1 MRHYFQL
8 QFTMFNRRMRDFG
21 INPMLGYMLLTGLFI
36 GFVKALY
43 YRVEEYAPWIL
54 IGACSMAQ
62 MPLSNKQRSDFLQT
76 TFGKGRKTKIRI
88 VENIIIS
95 LPFVAELILNQCFN
109 QVAII
114 ILLSIVS
121 SLVTFRGNG
130 GYVIPTPYSK
140 HPFEFT
146 AGFRYTFYLI
156 ALVYT
161 ITVIAVNVNNLN
173 LGLATIVAVYLIA
186 ASYYSK
192 PENEY
197 YVWIFAK
204 TPHKFL
210 RYKVLQAIKNAFF
223 MTLPPI
229 ALLSV
234 CYFSEILLILIA
246 IAAGTIFLIT
256 MILAKYSSYPD
267 GIGMSVTIMLIL
279 VLMFPPS
286 VLVAIPYFY
295 YRSINKLK
303 PFLDD

>member
-8 QFTMFNRRMRDFG
+8 QFTMLNRRMRDFG
-21 INPMLGYMLLTGLFI
+21 INPVLGYMLLTGLFI

-54 IGACSMAQ
+54 IGACLMAQ
-62 MPLSNKQRSDFLQT
+62 TPLSQKERSDFLQT
-76 TFGKGRKTKIRI
+76 TFGKQRKTKIRI

-95 LPFVAELILNQCFN
+95 LPFVAALILNQCFN

-121 SLVTFRGNG
+121 SLVIFSGNVG
-130 GYVIPTPYSK
+130 FVIPTPFAK

-146 AGFRYTFYLI
+146 TGFRYTFYLI
-156 ALVYT
+156 ALVYA

-192 PENEY
+192 PEDVF

-204 TPHKFL
+204 TPRTFL
-210 RYKVLQAIKNAFF
+210 RLKVLEALKNVSSMA
-223 MTLPPI
+223 LPPI
-229 ALLSV
+229 ALLTV
-234 CYFSEILLILIA
+234 FYYTEIHLII
-246 IAAGTIFLIT
+246 IAAFVGTIFLIT
-256 MILAKYSSYPD
+256 MVLAKYSSYPD
-267 GIGMSVTIMLIL
+267 GMGMSVTVMLIL

-295 YRSINKLK
+295 YRSINQLK
-303 PFLDD
+303 PFHDD